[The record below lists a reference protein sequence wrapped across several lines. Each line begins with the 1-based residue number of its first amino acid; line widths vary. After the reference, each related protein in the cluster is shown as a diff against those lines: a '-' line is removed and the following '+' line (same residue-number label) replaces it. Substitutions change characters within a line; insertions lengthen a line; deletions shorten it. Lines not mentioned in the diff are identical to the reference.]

1 VPQPKSDSIT
11 SELVT
16 SVDKNP
22 SPLLRMG
29 QKQSQFEELF
39 LTHLDG
45 AYNLAFWLTGNDADA
60 QVVIAKAYEQASKGF
75 EKYREADVR
84 TWLLRIVLRIAHG
97 GTGNGNDQSKVVPL
111 VPADNRAGSPE
122 STVNTPATAEPGA
135 SHGQLGQNMSR
146 ALSRLPVELREI
158 LVLHE
163 VEGWNY
169 QQLAAALGT
178 TRDIVTTRLSQA
190 RRGLRQGLGDARSN

>member
-1 VPQPKSDSIT
+1 MKIGSEWKSDSIT
-11 SELVT
+11 REPVT

-22 SPLLRMG
+22 STCMRMG
-29 QKQSQFEELF
+29 EKQSQFEELF

-60 QVVIAKAYEQASKGF
+60 QAIIAKAYEQASKGF
-75 EKYREADVR
+75 GKFHEADGR
-84 TWLLRIVLRIAHG
+84 TWLLRIVLSIAHDG
-97 GTGNGNDQSKVVPL
+97 NGEGNNQSNGNGTGN
-111 VPADNRAGSPE
+111 PE
-122 STVNTPATAEPGA
+122 PTAKTPATVE
-135 SHGQLGQNMSR
+135 SRTSRGQLGLNMSR

-163 VEGWNY
+163 VEGWSY

-178 TRDIVTTRLSQA
+178 TRDIVTSRLSQA
-190 RRGLRQGLGDARSN
+190 RRGLRQRLGDTRSC